1 MKIIISI
8 PIKIPKKIFK
18 IDKSFSTKSEITK
31 RTVEI
36 SDAFGIGVDEAKNF
50 VIFKDFTVDINPKD
64 IVYITGES
72 GSGKSV
78 LLRELAYKISSIED
92 FGGVI
97 RDSDL
102 EINQDEIL
110 VEGVGKDTKDA
121 LNILSMAGLNEAF
134 LFLRHYRE
142 LSDGQ
147 RYRHKIAK
155 MLAS

>member
-31 RTVEI
+31 RTVEV
-36 SDAFGIGVDEAKNF
+36 SDAFGIGVDESKEF
-50 VIFKDFTVDINPKD
+50 VIFKDFIIDINPKD

-78 LLRELAYKISSIED
+78 LLKELANKISGIDE

-102 EINQDEIL
+102 EIDKDEIL
-110 VEGVGKDTKDA
+110 IEGVGKDTKDA

-134 LFLRHYRE
+134 LFLRRYKE
-142 LSDGQ
+142 LS
-147 RYRHKIAK
+147 
-155 MLAS
+155 